1 MEQAL
6 AGSLELG
13 GGSRAVARF
22 SGGGEERVFEG
33 HYEPSRDACDAVL
46 LFRDG
51 QLRLEQLAGTCRSL
65 RLVGTGRVSKGR
77 SGGARPAAA
86 KKPRVQKAKP
96 AVAAPPPAAA
106 PQLAPM
112 QAVAGGRGSEK
123 KSGVGSEPLR
133 TE

>member
-1 MEQAL
+1 MEQAQ

-51 QLRLEQLAGTCRSL
+51 QLRLELLAGTCRSL

-77 SGGARPAAA
+77 SGGARPAA
-86 KKPRVQKAKP
+86 KKPRAHKAKP
-96 AVAAPPPAAA
+96 AAAAPPPAAV
-106 PQLAPM
+106 PQLAPV
-112 QAVAGGRGSEK
+112 QAAAGGRVSESD
-123 KSGVGSEPLR
+123 SGIGSEPLR